1 MAGAAGTNAAVSQM
15 EGGDEV
21 RDAAMVAYGA
31 SRPIVA
37 AASRGAQ
44 LFRQKALADK
54 KRKIKKVDA
63 GKKLVKKTVKNAAK
77 NTSKKVAKETAKE
90 TAKTTA
96 KIAATTAV
104 TAAGTAVAPGVGT
117 AIVYQ

>member
-1 MAGAAGTNAAVSQM
+1 MAGAGGTNAAVSQM

-21 RDAAMVAYGA
+21 RDAVMVAYGA
-31 SRPIVA
+31 SRFIAA

-63 GKKLVKKTVKNAAK
+63 GKKLIKKTAKNAAK

-90 TAKTTA
+90 TA